1 MWAFYL
7 RFQTILI
14 NVSLFC
20 LFVCLFVC
28 FKQSLV
34 FSCVVKVNI
43 LASSVKDVV

>member
-1 MWAFYL
+1 MGFL
-7 RFQTILI
+7 LE
-14 NVSLFC
+14 VSNHIDKCFFV

>member
-14 NVSLFC
+14 NVS
-20 LFVCLFVC
+20 LFVC

>member
-14 NVSLFC
+14 NVSLF
-20 LFVCLFVC
+20 CLFVC